1 MKNEAVREMRRFL
14 VSLTGRLA
22 IIYAAKAEKEI
33 GMLFISILQ
42 KYFLSNAVKAAHFQS
57 EASHLSSPNV

>member
-1 MKNEAVREMRRFL
+1 M
-14 VSLTGRLA
+14 TGKFV

-33 GMLFISILQ
+33 GMLLISILQ

-57 EASHLSSPNV
+57 EAPHLSSPNV

>member
-1 MKNEAVREMRRFL
+1 MRWFL
-14 VSLTGRLA
+14 ISMTGKFV

-33 GMLFISILQ
+33 GMLLISILQ

-57 EASHLSSPNV
+57 EAPHLSSPNV